1 MGSCISFSGSR
12 TRLVSGLKIS
22 FFFWRKMMNWKL
34 LGDLL
39 PSELRLECERAGIS
53 PSVKDSHN
61 FIRLSK
67 YIMSNGYDPETF
79 FFNTIY
85 QADKTNTMVGMTPGA
100 VGPSSTQA
108 KPQEATKS
116 PLHAKLTNPIRFD
129 SPSKNSILHPPDES
143 MEKLLGLFSTMSEN
157 IQKLVTLMEEKQMSN
172 VNSDLE
178 EYGSEEDD
186 AIMGMDGSQ
195 YGSYGT

>member
-39 PSELRLECERAGIS
+39 PNELRLECERAGIA
-53 PSVKDSHN
+53 PSVKESHN

-85 QADKTNTMVGMTPGA
+85 QADKTNPLVGMTPGA
-100 VGPSSTQA
+100 VSPSSFQAAVPTKSLLQA
-108 KPQEATKS
+108 KVP
-116 PLHAKLTNPIRFD
+116 NPIRID

-143 MEKLLGLFSTMSEN
+143 MEKLLGLFTMMSEN
-157 IQKLVTLMEEKQMSN
+157 IKKLVTLMEEKQMSN